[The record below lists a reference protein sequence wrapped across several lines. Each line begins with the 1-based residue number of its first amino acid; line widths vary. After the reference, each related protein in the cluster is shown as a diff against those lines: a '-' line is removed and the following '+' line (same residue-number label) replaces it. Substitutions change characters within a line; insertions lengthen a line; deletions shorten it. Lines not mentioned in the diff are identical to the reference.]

1 MHQFKDTDKKKS
13 YSFHESNSNGLCD
26 HCNYYQQLK
35 IEKLANF
42 KITKLNSI
50 NHSIANSTPTKY
62 RHLWLLN
69 LVIF

>member
-13 YSFHESNSNGLCD
+13 HYFHESNSNGLCD

-42 KITKLNSI
+42 KPKNEVTFFFFILI
-50 NHSIANSTPTKY
+50 LKY
-62 RHLWLLN
+62 
-69 LVIF
+69 

>member
-42 KITKLNSI
+42 KAKNEVTFFSF
-50 NHSIANSTPTKY
+50 S
-62 RHLWLLN
+62 
-69 LVIF
+69 F

>member
-42 KITKLNSI
+42 KAKNEVTFFIFILILKYYLN
-50 NHSIANSTPTKY
+50 K
-62 RHLWLLN
+62 
-69 LVIF
+69 

>member
-1 MHQFKDTDKKKS
+1 MRQFKDIDKKKS

-42 KITKLNSI
+42 KPKNEVTFFYS
-50 NHSIANSTPTKY
+50 
-62 RHLWLLN
+62 
-69 LVIF
+69 F